1 VRVMGLPLWF
11 PGNFVTDIET
21 RGSFFSRNRSER
33 QHQEQLHHA
42 APLVARAEIRASRL
56 GICSYYRWLCVVGAT
71 MSIFSLHRSLTL
83 SALLIM
89 MLAIVSGKA
98 LAHVEVLTQHNDP
111 QRSAANNAERLI
123 VKNGKGGL
131 CAFPVVADEHRD
143 IAAPVVVEILDT
155 PFAAAVAIFEDVE
168 ELDR

>member
-1 VRVMGLPLWF
+1 MRARRAPPCGLIYERFPFRAVNLFALLAVQLTTGALGVWVHVRVMGLPLWF

-89 MLAIVSGKA
+89 MLAI
-98 LAHVEVLTQHNDP
+98 
-111 QRSAANNAERLI
+111 
-123 VKNGKGGL
+123 
-131 CAFPVVADEHRD
+131 
-143 IAAPVVVEILDT
+143 
-155 PFAAAVAIFEDVE
+155 
-168 ELDR
+168 